1 MSAAP
6 IGRHATVCALV
17 PHYGCEAWLAQAL
30 ESLLEQTRPP
40 DAIVVI
46 DDASPVPPV
55 DVVAPHPGVTML
67 AADDNGGPYRLI
79 QAVIDRTEFDA
90 YLFQD
95 ADDWSA
101 PDRLEVLLAEA
112 DRTGAEL
119 VGSHEVRVLV
129 DQGDVHPVRY
139 PLDVNAVLAERPAAF
154 PLLHPT
160 SLVARAL
167 VARLGGFATGMRF
180 SGDAEFLRRAGHAAR
195 VVNAD
200 HVGYFRRKR
209 AGSLTTDLRTG
220 LGSPERCR
228 VQEALADRA
237 RANAAARARGEAA
250 DLRPWR
256 MAAAPTLRRL
266 TGPPLGTLQAAPRP
280 RRRPAFVSGGPL
292 FVMGPPRSSLDL
304 LAWAL
309 GQHRSLHAL
318 ADSRWL
324 AGFAADLA
332 ARVTDPSALAPAGVL
347 RAVGPSLAQAAGVPG
362 RRLVAAGTEVA
373 RSALDLAELF
383 PDARF
388 VHVVR
393 DAAACVAGLLADPT
407 HAGVFHTV
415 AGAWRAWLHA
425 AQAASEAE
433 AALGSGRVLRVRH
446 ADLVGDPD
454 PVVRRILAFAG
465 EDWDPACL
473 RPLLGLE
480 RPPPVEVPQAPT
492 TAAALALSRSLDRPQ
507 PSQGPDREAAARVAR
522 RRAAGT
528 PAAGRPETLV
538 DRVRALVAD
547 AVPEGATVAVV
558 SRGDDRL
565 LEVAD
570 RTGWHLPQV
579 EGGVYAGHHPAS
591 SDDAVEE
598 LEALQARGAE
608 YLVVPASGLWWLG
621 FYEGLRRHLDACAE
635 LVALHEDSGAVWR
648 LSPPVTGDG
657 FRFAAVGSRSLV
669 GGSP

>member
-1 MSAAP
+1 VSNHP
-6 IGRHATVCALV
+6 TVCALI
-17 PHYGCEAWLAQAL
+17 PHYGCEAWLAQAI
-30 ESLLEQTRPP
+30 ESLLEQTRAPN
-40 DAIVVI
+40 AIVVI

-55 DVVAPHPGVTML
+55 DVVSAYPEVTML
-67 AADDNGGPYRLI
+67 AAADNGGPYRLI

-112 DRTGAEL
+112 ERTGAEL

-139 PLDVNAVLAERPAAF
+139 PLDVNAVLAERPTAF

-160 SLVARAL
+160 SMVARRL
-167 VARLGGFATGMRF
+167 VTRLGGFATGMRF
-180 SGDAEFLRRAGHAAR
+180 SGDAEFLRRAGHVAR

-209 AGSLTTDLRTG
+209 AGSLTTDPSTG
-220 LGSPERCR
+220 LGSPERRR
-228 VQEALADRA
+228 VQEALAERA
-237 RANAAARARGEAA
+237 RANAATRSP

-256 MAAAPTLRRL
+256 AAPPPELRWL
-266 TGPPLGTLQAAPRP
+266 AGPPLGASRPASRP
-280 RRRPAFVSGGPL
+280 RRHRAFVSGGPL

-318 ADSRWL
+318 VDGRWL
-324 AGFAADLA
+324 TGLASDLA
-332 ARVTDPSALAPAGVL
+332 ARAADPSALAPTGLL

-362 RRLVAAGTEVA
+362 RRLVAAGTEVSP
-373 RSALDLAELF
+373 SALDLAELF

-393 DAAACVAGLLADPT
+393 DATACVAALLADPT

-433 AALGSGRVLRVRH
+433 AVLGAGRVLRVRH
-446 ADLVGDPD
+446 ADLVDDPE
-454 PVVRRILAFAG
+454 PVVRRVLAFAG

-480 RPPPVEVPQAPT
+480 RAAPADVPPAPT
-492 TAAALALSRSLDRPQ
+492 TATALALNRALEGPQ
-507 PSQGPDREAAARVAR
+507 PVRGPDPAAASR
-522 RRAAGT
+522 RRTGRA
-528 PAAGRPETLV
+528 PAARPETLV
-538 DRVRALVAD
+538 DRVRALVVD

-565 LEVAD
+565 LDLVD
-570 RTGWHLPQV
+570 RTGWHYPQV
-579 EGGVYAGHHPAS
+579 EGGVYAGHHPAGS
-591 SDDAVEE
+591 EDAVEG
-598 LEALQARGAE
+598 LEALEARGAE

-621 FYEGLRRHLDACAE
+621 FYDGLRRYLHACAE
-635 LVALHEDSGAVWR
+635 LVAMHEESGAVWR
-648 LSPPVTGDG
+648 LSRSEPGDG
-657 FRFAAVGSRSLV
+657 FRFAAVDSRSMV
-669 GGSP
+669 GGPR